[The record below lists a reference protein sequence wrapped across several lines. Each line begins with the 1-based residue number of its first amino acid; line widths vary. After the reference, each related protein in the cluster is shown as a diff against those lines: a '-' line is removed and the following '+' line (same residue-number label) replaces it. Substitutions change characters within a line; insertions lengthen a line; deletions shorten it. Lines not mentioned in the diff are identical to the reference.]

1 VYTALLK
8 NSYPKTMATSS
19 AILSQII
26 DELLLAKPGNREG
39 ALKHLAEKGL
49 LPKKLL
55 EVPKEK
61 KVTIFASKQA
71 EDFAEAKGIT
81 VPDGFKGTAANDKV
95 SVKDLKKLSEPVKK
109 VVNASPSAQQF
120 CRDNGI
126 DIDTITGTGTDG
138 KVLLKDVQKSVPNTE
153 TKEETKTD
161 KLDKLKISPHAAK
174 TMKQYSIDEEDL
186 EAAGIKGSGKNGTVL
201 EKDLAELVKEM
212 KETEETEETTD
223 EESAEED

>member
-1 VYTALLK
+1 
-8 NSYPKTMATSS
+8 MATSS

-61 KVTIFASKQA
+61 KVTIFASKAA
-71 EDFAEAKGIT
+71 EDFAEAKGIV
-81 VPDGFKGTAANDKV
+81 VPEDFKGTAAKDKV

-138 KVLLKDVQKSVPNTE
+138 KVLLKDAQASIPNTE
-153 TKEETKTD
+153 TDESKT
-161 KLDKLKISPHAAK
+161 DKLKISPRAAK

-186 EAAGIKGSGKNGTVL
+186 DAAGIKGSGKNGTVL

-212 KETEETEETTD
+212 KESEEETTD
-223 EESAEED
+223 EESADED

>member
-1 VYTALLK
+1 
-8 NSYPKTMATSS
+8 MATSS

-61 KVTIFASKQA
+61 KVTIFASKAA
-71 EDFAEAKGIT
+71 EDFAEAKGIV
-81 VPDGFKGTAANDKV
+81 VPEDFKGTAAKDKV

-138 KVLLKDVQKSVPNTE
+138 KVLLKDAQASIPNTE
-153 TKEETKTD
+153 TDESKT
-161 KLDKLKISPHAAK
+161 DKLKISPRAAK

-186 EAAGIKGSGKNGTVL
+186 DAAGIKGTGKNGTVL

-212 KETEETEETTD
+212 KESETEETTD
-223 EESAEED
+223 EESADED

>member
-1 VYTALLK
+1 
-8 NSYPKTMATSS
+8 MATSS

-49 LPKKLL
+49 LPKMLL
-55 EVPKEK
+55 KVPKEK

-71 EDFAEAKGIT
+71 EDYAEANNIV
-81 VPDGFKGTAANDKV
+81 VPEDFKGTAANDKI
-95 SVKDLKKLSEPVKK
+95 SVKDLKKLTEPVKK

-138 KVLLKDVQKSVPNTE
+138 KVLLKDAQASIPNTE

-161 KLDKLKISPHAAK
+161 KLKISPRAAK

-186 EAAGIKGSGKNGTVL
+186 DAAGIKGTGKNGTVL

-212 KETEETEETTD
+212 KESETEETTD
-223 EESAEED
+223 EESADED

>member
-1 VYTALLK
+1 
-8 NSYPKTMATSS
+8 MATSS

-61 KVTIFASKQA
+61 KVTIFASKAA
-71 EDFAEAKGIT
+71 EDFAEAKGIV
-81 VPDGFKGTAANDKV
+81 VPEDFKGTAANDKI

-138 KVLLKDVQKSVPNTE
+138 KVLLKDAQASIPNTE

-161 KLDKLKISPHAAK
+161 KLKISPRAAK

-186 EAAGIKGSGKNGTVL
+186 ETAGIRGSGKNGTVL

-212 KETEETEETTD
+212 KDCEGDVVEVETEETTD
-223 EESAEED
+223 EESADED

>member
-1 VYTALLK
+1 
-8 NSYPKTMATSS
+8 MATSS

-49 LPKKLL
+49 LPKMLL
-55 EVPKEK
+55 KVPKEK

-71 EDFAEAKGIT
+71 EDYAEANNIV
-81 VPDGFKGTAANDKV
+81 VPEDFKGTAANDKI

-138 KVLLKDVQKSVPNTE
+138 KVLLKDAQASIPNTE

-161 KLDKLKISPHAAK
+161 KLKISPRAAK

-186 EAAGIKGSGKNGTVL
+186 DAAGIKGTGKNGTVL

-212 KETEETEETTD
+212 KESETEETTD
-223 EESAEED
+223 EESADED

>member
-1 VYTALLK
+1 
-8 NSYPKTMATSS
+8 MATSS

-61 KVTIFASKQA
+61 KVTIFASKAA
-71 EDFAEAKGIT
+71 EDFAEAKGIV
-81 VPDGFKGTAANDKV
+81 VPEDFKGTAAKDKV

-138 KVLLKDVQKSVPNTE
+138 KVLLKDAQASIPNTE
-153 TKEETKTD
+153 TDESKT
-161 KLDKLKISPHAAK
+161 DKLKISPRAAK

-186 EAAGIKGSGKNGTVL
+186 DAAGIKGSGKNGTVL

-212 KETEETEETTD
+212 KESETEETTD
-223 EESAEED
+223 EESADED

>member
-1 VYTALLK
+1 
-8 NSYPKTMATSS
+8 MATSS

-61 KVTIFASKQA
+61 KVTIFASKAA
-71 EDFAEAKGIT
+71 EDFAEAKGIV
-81 VPDGFKGTAANDKV
+81 VPEDFKGTAAKDKV

-138 KVLLKDVQKSVPNTE
+138 KVLLKDAQASIPNTE
-153 TKEETKTD
+153 TDESKT
-161 KLDKLKISPHAAK
+161 DKLKISPRAAK

-186 EAAGIKGSGKNGTVL
+186 DAAGIKGSGKNGTVL

-212 KETEETEETTD
+212 KESETTD
-223 EESAEED
+223 EESADED

>member
-1 VYTALLK
+1 
-8 NSYPKTMATSS
+8 MATSS

-39 ALKHLAEKGL
+39 ALKHLADKGL
-49 LPKKLL
+49 LPKMLL
-55 EVPKEK
+55 KVPKEK
-61 KVTIFASKQA
+61 KVTVFASKQA
-71 EDFAEAKGIT
+71 EDYAEAKNIV
-81 VPDGFKGTAANDKV
+81 VPKDFKGTAANDKI

-138 KVLLKDVQKSVPNTE
+138 KVLLKDAQASVPNTE

-161 KLDKLKISPHAAK
+161 KLKISPRAAK

-186 EAAGIKGSGKNGTVL
+186 DAAGIKGTGKNGTVL

-212 KETEETEETTD
+212 KESEEETTD
-223 EESAEED
+223 EESADED

>member
-1 VYTALLK
+1 
-8 NSYPKTMATSS
+8 MATSS

-61 KVTIFASKQA
+61 KVTIFASKAA
-71 EDFAEAKGIT
+71 EDFAEAKGIV
-81 VPDGFKGTAANDKV
+81 VPEDFKGTAAKDKV

-138 KVLLKDVQKSVPNTE
+138 KVLVKDAQASIPNTE
-153 TKEETKTD
+153 TDESKT
-161 KLDKLKISPHAAK
+161 DKLKISPRAAK

-186 EAAGIKGSGKNGTVL
+186 DAAGIKGTGKNGTVL

-212 KETEETEETTD
+212 KESETEETTD
-223 EESAEED
+223 EESADED

>member
-1 VYTALLK
+1 
-8 NSYPKTMATSS
+8 MATSS

-61 KVTIFASKQA
+61 KVTIFASKAA
-71 EDFAEAKGIT
+71 EDFAEAKGIV
-81 VPDGFKGTAANDKV
+81 VPEDFKGTAAKDKV

-138 KVLLKDVQKSVPNTE
+138 KVLLKDAQASIPNTE
-153 TKEETKTD
+153 TDEAKT
-161 KLDKLKISPHAAK
+161 DKLKISPRAAK

-186 EAAGIKGSGKNGTVL
+186 DAAGIKGSGKNGTVL

-212 KETEETEETTD
+212 KESEEETTD
-223 EESAEED
+223 EESADED

>member
-1 VYTALLK
+1 
-8 NSYPKTMATSS
+8 MATSS

-71 EDFAEAKGIT
+71 EDFAEAKGIV
-81 VPDGFKGTAANDKV
+81 VPKDFKGTAANDKV

-138 KVLLKDVQKSVPNTE
+138 KVLLKDVQTSVPNTE
-153 TKEETKTD
+153 TKGETKT
-161 KLDKLKISPHAAK
+161 DKLKISPHAAK
-174 TMKQYSIDEEDL
+174 KMKQYSIDEEDL

-212 KETEETEETTD
+212 KDCEGDVIEVETEETTD
-223 EESAEED
+223 EESANED

>member
-1 VYTALLK
+1 
-8 NSYPKTMATSS
+8 MATSS

-61 KVTIFASKQA
+61 KVTIFASKAA
-71 EDFAEAKGIT
+71 EDFAEAKGIV
-81 VPDGFKGTAANDKV
+81 VPENFKGTAANDKV

-138 KVLLKDVQKSVPNTE
+138 KVLLKDVQASVPNTE
-153 TKEETKTD
+153 TQEETKT
-161 KLDKLKISPHAAK
+161 DKLKISPHAAK

-186 EAAGIKGSGKNGTVL
+186 EAAGIRGSGKNGTVL

-212 KETEETEETTD
+212 KETEETTD
-223 EESAEED
+223 EESTDED